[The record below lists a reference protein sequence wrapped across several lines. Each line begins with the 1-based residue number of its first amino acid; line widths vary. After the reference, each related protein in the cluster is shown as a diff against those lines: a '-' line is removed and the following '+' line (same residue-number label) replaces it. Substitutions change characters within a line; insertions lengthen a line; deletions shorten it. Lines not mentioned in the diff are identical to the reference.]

1 MSRHRSNTEAA
12 MFPQK
17 CSSARLTKSACVL
30 AELSAVAPVAIAGLA
45 VADPLDASKAD
56 YEQCLANDFPHETCC
71 SRQDGRNPRAIHP
84 NMRLFLNQISN
95 CFGYAAGLSSFTGCT
110 GVNSIWLRPRRRQGR
125 AYSRKSGLQLLRAS
139 RARYRA

>member
-84 NMRLFLNQISN
+84 NMRLFLNANFKLLWVRRWIVVVHGLHWSQFN
-95 CFGYAAGLSSFTGCT
+95 LAATT
-110 GVNSIWLRPRRRQGR
+110 AATRAGV
-125 AYSRKSGLQLLRAS
+125 
-139 RARYRA
+139 

>member
-1 MSRHRSNTEAA
+1 

-84 NMRLFLNQISN
+84 NMRLFLNANFKLLCVRRWIVVVHGLHWSQFN
-95 CFGYAAGLSSFTGCT
+95 LAATT
-110 GVNSIWLRPRRRQGR
+110 AATRAGV
-125 AYSRKSGLQLLRAS
+125 
-139 RARYRA
+139 